1 VIQQRN
7 HRSFIFLS
15 NVVIMLYHFTFFCQ
29 YRTLFFFQAY
39 NDVMKAF
46 AECNKFGNLPYGF
59 RANTWL
65 IPPVEP
71 TEGITADENTAAHD
85 IATLGFVI
93 IRFCGHIVTVKVQ
106 GREDENLGPPL
117 QSLELLAQP
126 EGGANA
132 LNINRLRLMVLLSR
146 IPTQSSELAQNS
158 SITGFLGKSLMHLTS
173 VCWCSIK
180 KG

>member
-1 VIQQRN
+1 MRMPELARSAVSTQTSCTERVGDLCVSVTKDVLDASCKVDTEIDGAQATDVDTEKLIERN
-7 HRSFIFLS
+7 L
-15 NVVIMLYHFTFFCQ
+15 L
-29 YRTLFFFQAY
+29 
-39 NDVMKAF
+39 K
-46 AECNKFGNLPYGF
+46 
-59 RANTWL
+59 
-65 IPPVEP
+65 
-71 TEGITADENTAAHD
+71 GITADENTAAHD